1 MARGSVTLER
11 EAGLRDILRCHTQ
24 DLSLSLTDCSD
35 FPSEVT
41 RYPGEGIVLFQQ
53 SWE

>member
-1 MARGSVTLER
+1 MLER

-24 DLSLSLTDCSD
+24 DLSLPPTDCGD

-41 RYPGEGIVLFQQ
+41 RYLGEGIVLFQQ
-53 SWE
+53 GWE